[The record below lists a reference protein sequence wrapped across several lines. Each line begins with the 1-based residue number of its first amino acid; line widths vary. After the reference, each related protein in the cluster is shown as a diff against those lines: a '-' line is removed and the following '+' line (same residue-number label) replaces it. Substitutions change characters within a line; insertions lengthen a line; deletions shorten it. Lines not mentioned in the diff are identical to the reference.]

1 MALQFRYRGSR
12 RESAVAQLFSLGVSM
27 RKSFMMRWV
36 GCLAVVFCAIA
47 LVGCR
52 SLSYIHGAPEDS
64 QALWMAALKHQ
75 EGPVYYVGSDG
86 DYSYFRAGT
95 VVYIRY
101 KAQTTKI
108 GFHGLFHLAKESRIL

>member
-1 MALQFRYRGSR
+1 
-12 RESAVAQLFSLGVSM
+12 M

-52 SLSYIHGAPEDS
+52 SLSYIHDAPEDS
-64 QALWMAALKHQ
+64 QGLWMAALKHQ

-95 VVYIRY
+95 VIYTRY
-101 KAQTTKI
+101 KAQTAKI
-108 GFHGLFHLAKESRIL
+108 RLPRTFPFGKGEPYLVTEGMVPKD